1 VGIRGGRMSI
11 LFYIGELMEDYDK
24 SVIAEIEDKKAEEE

>member
-1 VGIRGGRMSI
+1 MSI

-24 SVIAEIEDKKAEEE
+24 AVLAEMEDKKAEEE

>member
-1 VGIRGGRMSI
+1 MSI

>member
-1 VGIRGGRMSI
+1 MSI

-24 SVIAEIEDKKAEEE
+24 AVLKEIEDKKAEEE